1 MFKKL
6 LSTALVGIM
15 VMAMG
20 TTAFASE
27 PTNTKQFA
35 IVDKATLSDGFSRAS
50 WGEGTLHCSD
60 PLFSDPEGYAVT
72 STYSGS
78 AYKISAKISVKDSN
92 QSTYSS
98 ETATETNS
106 ASAESGSIQSKTAK
120 CTFSGTHKVQDTSSS
135 GWQSASTSKT
145 Y

>member
-15 VMAMG
+15 VMGMS
-20 TTAFASE
+20 TTTFAAE
-27 PTNTKQFA
+27 PTNAKQFE
-35 IVDKATLSDGFSRAS
+35 IVDKAIIFDGVTRAS
-50 WGEGTLHCSD
+50 WGEGSLHCSD

-72 STYSGS
+72 STYAGT
-78 AYKISAKISVKDSN
+78 AYKISAKISVKDGN

-98 ETATETNS
+98 ETSTNTNS
-106 ASAESGSIQSKTAK
+106 ESVESASLQSKTAK
-120 CTFSGTHKVQDTSSS
+120 CTFTGTHKIQDSSSS
-135 GWQSASTSKT
+135 GWKSTTTSKT